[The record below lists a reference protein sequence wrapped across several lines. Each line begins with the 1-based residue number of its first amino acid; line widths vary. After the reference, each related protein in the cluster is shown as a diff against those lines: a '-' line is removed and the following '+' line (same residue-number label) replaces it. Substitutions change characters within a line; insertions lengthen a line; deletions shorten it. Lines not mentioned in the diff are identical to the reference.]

1 MIAVININV
10 VEVVILIELVITG
23 GESRAI
29 QTRISLL
36 FPGNFDDR
44 HKTGLIRIDVDDQM
58 ALPIHKFIRQH
69 EFIKM
74 INQRYPL
81 PSLNGELTCLVYLC
95 KSVLEYWCN
104 ANISI
109 QFQRSP
115 VVQSGPV
122 TAPQFTD

>member
-1 MIAVININV
+1 MSLMLLYIG
-10 VEVVILIELVITG
+10 LVITG

-29 QTRISLL
+29 NTHKNIS
-36 FPGNFDDR
+36 GNSDDR
-44 HKTGLIRIDVDDQM
+44 HKPGLIRIDVDDQM

-69 EFIKM
+69 KFIKM

-104 ANISI
+104 AKYSISEESS
-109 QFQRSP
+109 SP
-115 VVQSGPV
+115 VQSSDCTTV
-122 TAPQFTD
+122 H